1 MSSSAQTP
9 DADWPP
15 GTARRSDRLFRWRW
29 ARRWVPLLYREEFYE
44 VLCLTGPLLI
54 SRILHFLLSFVITL
68 FCGRLGNTE
77 LAGYALASATINV
90 TTAATGGGLA
100 LACDTLVSQTYGG
113 KNLKRVGEV
122 LQRSIL
128 ILLLFC
134 LPCWSL
140 LINTESILLR
150 LWQDPQVA
158 RYTQLYMIAF
168 LPAVPALF
176 LHQLQVSY
184 LQNQG
189 IILPQ
194 MYTAAAANVL
204 NVATNYILLIWLD
217 LGVKGSAA
225 ANSLSQIYICL
236 LLFLY
241 IRWKQ
246 LHRKTWAGWSSAA
259 LQEWGAYMRLA
270 LPSTLMLCFEW
281 WLYEIG
287 GFLAGMLGELD
298 VAAQHIVITL
308 AFVTYMFPLGVQVA
322 ACFRVGNSLGA
333 GDTARAIV
341 TSKVS
346 LILAGIFAVFEGII
360 LGSTKSVIGFIF
372 TADKAIVELVSQ
384 ILSVYVILQFF
395 DGLVCVSLGIILG
408 TGKQK
413 IAAGA
418 NLIAYYCIG
427 LPLGVSLMFKAGLR
441 VPGMWLG
448 LLICVILLSS
458 FFIFVLI
465 FKFNWVKITE
475 EAKVRAGKN
484 VGNRSMDRR
493 LADGVIQDS
502 RTIPEDGHT
511 TLSATPASHTNGY
524 IAVRNQEQGVA
535 TVGPE
540 DGSPA
545 VLLSVPQLLFR
556 RGLTLLAA
564 LLILAAGLTV
574 HLTVPVPLLL
584 LESNLTLAVDNT
596 SAPTVLL
603 SPTMFT

>member
-44 VLCLTGPLLI
+44 VLCLTGPL
-54 SRILHFLLSFVITL
+54 
-68 FCGRLGNTE
+68 
-77 LAGYALASATINV
+77 TINV

-225 ANSLSQIYICL
+225 ANSLSQI
-236 LLFLY
+236 Y

>member
-225 ANSLSQIYICL
+225 ANSLSQIYI
-236 LLFLY
+236 
-241 IRWKQ
+241 RWKQ

-395 DGLVCVSLGIILG
+395 DGLV
-408 TGKQK
+408 
-413 IAAGA
+413 
-418 NLIAYYCIG
+418 
-427 LPLGVSLMFKAGLR
+427 
-441 VPGMWLG
+441 
-448 LLICVILLSS
+448 
-458 FFIFVLI
+458 
-465 FKFNWVKITE
+465 
-475 EAKVRAGKN
+475 AKVRAGKN